1 MTEAGTAQEITITRV
16 FDAPRE
22 LVWKAWTEPE
32 RLADW
37 WGPHG
42 WTNPLSQITLDVR
55 PGGRFRV
62 VSVSDENGTEMPS
75 QGVYQEVVEPERL
88 ILEEPAEQSWHEG
101 AVTVVT
107 LTELGDGRTEVV
119 LHSTINTTEEMRA
132 QAEHG
137 MEGSLD
143 RLAEHLTNA

>member
-32 RLADW
+32 RLAAW

-42 WTNPLSQITLDVR
+42 WTNPLSQITMDVR

-88 ILEEPAEQSWHEG
+88 ILEEPAESWHEG

-119 LHSTINTTEEMRA
+119 LHATINTTEEMRA